1 MKRLRRDREDS
12 YPGDDET
19 DIDIIPL
26 VDVMFLLL
34 TFFIFMTL
42 AMVIQEG
49 VSVNLASAES
59 GESVR
64 EKEPVVLSIKQTG
77 QYFFNKSEI
86 SVEALRERLERTARN
101 NPEQSVFIN
110 ADQSVNHRA
119 VMETLDIVRKS
130 GLSNVT
136 FTVKPSE

>member
-12 YPGDDET
+12 YPGEDET

-49 VSVNLASAES
+49 VNVNLASAES
-59 GESVR
+59 GESVQQ
-64 EKEPVVLSIKQTG
+64 KEPVVLSIKGSG
-77 QYFFNKSEI
+77 QYLFNKSE
-86 SVEALRERLERTARN
+86 VGEENLRERLKQIARQN
-101 NPEQSVFIN
+101 ADRSIFIN
-110 ADQSVNHRA
+110 ADKSVNHRT
-119 VMETLDIVRKS
+119 VIEVLDTVRKS

-136 FTVKPSE
+136 FTVKPSG

>member
-12 YPGDDET
+12 YPGDDEN

-49 VSVNLASAES
+49 VNVSLASAES
-59 GESVR
+59 GESVER
-64 EKEPVVLSIKQTG
+64 KEPIVLSVDESG
-77 QYFFNKSEI
+77 QYFFNKSE
-86 SVEALRERLERTARN
+86 VTEETLRRRLERTAEQ
-101 NPEQSVFIN
+101 NPEKSVFIN
-110 ADQSVNHRA
+110 ADQSVNHRSVIEVLDA
-119 VMETLDIVRKS
+119 VRRS